1 MKSTWFFLLL
11 ACSLTC
17 ALDQEFV
24 DEFLEKMQEFGAQC
38 AEETDAT
45 SDDIAELIARKL
57 PPSTHEGKCMIFCM
71 QKKFNMMKENGGIDR
86 AGAIAALKPLQK
98 ADPEL
103 HQKVLKIFVT
113 CGMRVKPSP
122 DPCDTA
128 TELALCGK
136 KEAEAIGLEDALL
149 T

>member
-1 MKSTWFFLLL
+1 MKSWFFLILGFT
-11 ACSLTC
+11 LTC
-17 ALDQEFV
+17 ALDQEFL
-24 DEFLEKMQEFGAQC
+24 DKFFEEMQEFGAQC
-38 AEETDAT
+38 AEETEAT

-71 QKKFNMMKENGGIDR
+71 QKKFKMMKGNGSIDR

-103 HQKVLKIFVT
+103 YQKVLKIFVT
-113 CGMRVKPSP
+113 CGMKVKPLP

-128 TELALCGK
+128 TELALCAQ

-149 T
+149 